1 MNKNFSPAVSVI
13 IPMYNAEKYL
23 SVCLESLLIQ
33 TFQDFEVIIVDD
45 CSTDNSLAIAE
56 SFLERFG
63 GRLKI
68 ISLEENTGSGA
79 VPRNVGLEYASG
91 KYIFFM
97 DNDDLLIDIALETLY
112 NYAEKNLA
120 TIVCMS
126 KYFSCDEE
134 IVPKNLTEE
143 TWGSDFIPDEAFFEP
158 YDLTQ
163 RVEKIMRFSFI
174 WAPWGK
180 FLRRDFLIDNGIKFL
195 SMTIA
200 EDVIWTL
207 ELICLAKN
215 FLRISEPLYVYRGN
229 KFSIMRRTQTPKQM
243 IIFRTN
249 PLINGID
256 YLEEFMRGQ
265 EFFRENPLFKLKV
278 LDFFACINLG
288 NMTEAAK
295 YLTPIE
301 FYEIILHEF
310 SKAGSTQPALIAYL
324 LVMNNIYRNELS
336 K

>member
-1 MNKNFSPAVSVI
+1 MKISVI

-23 SVCLESLLIQ
+23 GVCLESLLIQ
-33 TFQDFEVIIVDD
+33 TFQDFEVIVVDD
-45 CSTDNSLAIAE
+45 CSTDNSCAVAE
-56 SFLERFG
+56 SYLERFG

-79 VPRNVGLEYASG
+79 VPRNVGFEHARG
-91 KYIFFM
+91 KYIYFM

-134 IVPKNLTEE
+134 LVPKNLTAQ
-143 TWGSDFIPDEAFFEP
+143 TWGADFIPDEAFFEP

-195 SMTIA
+195 PMTIA

-207 ELICLAKN
+207 ELTCLAKN
-215 FLRISEPLYVYRGN
+215 FLRISEPLYVYREN
-229 KFSIMRRTQTPKQM
+229 KSSIMRRTQTPKQM

-249 PLINGID
+249 PLIKGID

-265 EFFRENPLFKLKV
+265 EFFRENPMLKLKI

-288 NMTEAAK
+288 NITEAMK
-295 YLTPIE
+295 YLNPIE
-301 FYEIILHEF
+301 AYEVILREF
-310 SKAGSTQPALIAYL
+310 SKAESTQPALISYL
-324 LVMNNIYRNELS
+324 LVMNNLYRNELA

>member
-1 MNKNFSPAVSVI
+1 MNENFPKVSVI

-79 VPRNVGLEYASG
+79 VPRNVGFEHASG

-143 TWGSDFIPDEAFFEP
+143 TWSSDFIPDEAFFEP
-158 YDLTQ
+158 YPTCRKNYAILLYLGTVGKIFAPRFFNRQ
-163 RVEKIMRFSFI
+163 RHKIFANDNSRRCNLDTRINLF
-174 WAPWGK
+174 GK
-180 FLRRDFLIDNGIKFL
+180 K
-195 SMTIA
+195 
-200 EDVIWTL
+200 
-207 ELICLAKN
+207 
-215 FLRISEPLYVYRGN
+215 
-229 KFSIMRRTQTPKQM
+229 
-243 IIFRTN
+243 
-249 PLINGID
+249 
-256 YLEEFMRGQ
+256 
-265 EFFRENPLFKLKV
+265 
-278 LDFFACINLG
+278 FFANFGATL
-288 NMTEAAK
+288 
-295 YLTPIE
+295 
-301 FYEIILHEF
+301 
-310 SKAGSTQPALIAYL
+310 
-324 LVMNNIYRNELS
+324 RLS
-336 K
+336 RK

>member
-1 MNKNFSPAVSVI
+1 
-13 IPMYNAEKYL
+13 
-23 SVCLESLLIQ
+23 
-33 TFQDFEVIIVDD
+33 
-45 CSTDNSLAIAE
+45 
-56 SFLERFG
+56 
-63 GRLKI
+63 
-68 ISLEENTGSGA
+68 
-79 VPRNVGLEYASG
+79 
-91 KYIFFM
+91 
-97 DNDDLLIDIALETLY
+97 
-112 NYAEKNLA
+112 
-120 TIVCMS
+120 
-126 KYFSCDEE
+126 
-134 IVPKNLTEE
+134 
-143 TWGSDFIPDEAFFEP
+143 
-158 YDLTQ
+158 
-163 RVEKIMRFSFI
+163 
-174 WAPWGK
+174 
-180 FLRRDFLIDNGIKFL
+180 
-195 SMTIA
+195 
-200 EDVIWTL
+200 
-207 ELICLAKN
+207 
-215 FLRISEPLYVYRGN
+215 
-229 KFSIMRRTQTPKQM
+229 MRRTQTPKQM